1 MSESMRERP
10 PCSIKDGCGKSR
22 VCSEGVLTKTQN
34 RLISS
39 ATANYA
45 PFCETSCRSS
55 KPARSSSELRDA
67 MPSVNS
73 PGFAKRPVSNG
84 LPVSVMKGTC
94 KTPFS
99 GSSNLKGL
107 KGWNV
112 VAGPARGVYNSV
124 SDAFPQESAQSYRD
138 FRPASVT
145 KSTHRVSTAERALL
159 VGVGWKRA
167 PRFPGMPAGEQGR
180 ENLSELVELARSA
193 GADVAG
199 TVFQLREAADPATL
213 VGRGKLDEIRA
224 EATAHKAPLII
235 FDSNLSPIQQ
245 RNIETATDRRVIDRT
260 QLILDI
266 FARHARSREGQ
277 LQVELAQLNYLL
289 PRLTGKGTAMSRLG
303 GKSGGGGAGG
313 AGGGAGR
320 IGVRGPGEKKLE
332 TDRRRIRDRVR
343 KIEISIDEVRK
354 QRALRRE
361 ARNAVPLG
369 TIALVG
375 YTNAGKST
383 LFNALSRAEVLV
395 SSRMFATLDPT
406 IRALRFPSN
415 RRVLVS
421 DTVGFIRDL
430 PKGLLTAFRATL
442 EEVQEASL
450 ILHVSDVSNPHH
462 EELDG
467 EVEKIL
473 RELGVDGRPRLP
485 VLNKMDRLTPEERKA
500 VTNGAGKCA
509 DTGNAPVLVSALTG
523 DGIEE
528 LLRRMDA
535 EMPTDP
541 LVTLSIRMPL
551 AEGRTLAMIHALGR
565 VLHSEIDDS
574 HMRLDAEVPAS
585 IAKRLRLKDY
595 SVEETFPRAV
605 S

>member
-1 MSESMRERP
+1 
-10 PCSIKDGCGKSR
+10 
-22 VCSEGVLTKTQN
+22 
-34 RLISS
+34 
-39 ATANYA
+39 
-45 PFCETSCRSS
+45 
-55 KPARSSSELRDA
+55 
-67 MPSVNS
+67 
-73 PGFAKRPVSNG
+73 
-84 LPVSVMKGTC
+84 
-94 KTPFS
+94 
-99 GSSNLKGL
+99 
-107 KGWNV
+107 
-112 VAGPARGVYNSV
+112 
-124 SDAFPQESAQSYRD
+124 
-138 FRPASVT
+138 
-145 KSTHRVSTAERALL
+145 LL

-180 ENLSELVELARSA
+180 ESLSELVELARSA
-193 GADVAG
+193 GAEIAG
-199 TVFQLREAADPATL
+199 TVFQMRDSADPATL

-235 FDSNLSPIQQ
+235 FDSNLSPVQQ
-245 RNIETATDRRVIDRT
+245 RNIEAATERRVIDRT

-289 PRLTGKGTAMSRLG
+289 PRLTGKGTALSRLG

-313 AGGGAGR
+313 AGGGTGR

-332 TDRRRIRDRVR
+332 TDRRRIRDRVG
-343 KIEISIDEVRK
+343 KIQASIDEVRK

-361 ARNAVPLG
+361 ARNAVSLG

-375 YTNAGKST
+375 YTNVGKST
-383 LFNALSRAEVLV
+383 LFNALSRADVLV

-406 IRALRFPSN
+406 IRALRLPSN

-442 EEVQEASL
+442 EEVQEAAL

-462 EELDG
+462 DELDE
-467 EVEKIL
+467 EVDKIL
-473 RELGVDGRPRLP
+473 RELGVDGRPRLR
-485 VLNKMDRLTPEERKA
+485 VLNKIDQLTLGGRKA
-500 VTNGAGKCA
+500 LTNGAA
-509 DTGNAPVLVSALTG
+509 RNTGASGAPLPVSALTG
-523 DGIEE
+523 EGIDE
-528 LLRRMDA
+528 LLRRMDV

-541 LVTLSIRMPL
+541 VVTLSIRLPL

-585 IAKRLRLKDY
+585 VAKRLRLKEY
-595 SVEETFPRAV
+595 AVEEPFRTLSRNIE
-605 S
+605 

>member
-1 MSESMRERP
+1 
-10 PCSIKDGCGKSR
+10 
-22 VCSEGVLTKTQN
+22 
-34 RLISS
+34 
-39 ATANYA
+39 
-45 PFCETSCRSS
+45 
-55 KPARSSSELRDA
+55 
-67 MPSVNS
+67 
-73 PGFAKRPVSNG
+73 
-84 LPVSVMKGTC
+84 
-94 KTPFS
+94 
-99 GSSNLKGL
+99 
-107 KGWNV
+107 
-112 VAGPARGVYNSV
+112 
-124 SDAFPQESAQSYRD
+124 
-138 FRPASVT
+138 
-145 KSTHRVSTAERALL
+145 
-159 VGVGWKRA
+159 
-167 PRFPGMPAGEQGR
+167 MPAGEQGR
-180 ENLSELVELARSA
+180 ESLLELVELARSA
-193 GADVAG
+193 GAEIAG
-199 TVFQLREAADPATL
+199 TVFQVRDTADPATL

-235 FDSNLSPIQQ
+235 FDSNLSPVQQ
-245 RNIETATDRRVIDRT
+245 RNIEEATERRVIDRT

-277 LQVELAQLNYLL
+277 LQVELAQLNYML
-289 PRLTGKGTAMSRLG
+289 PRLTGKGTSMSRLG

-313 AGGGAGR
+313 SGGGAGR

-332 TDRRRIRDRVR
+332 TDRRRIRDRVS
-343 KIEISIDEVRK
+343 KIKNSIEDVRK

-406 IRALRFPSN
+406 IRALRLPSN

-430 PKGLLTAFRATL
+430 PKDLLTAFRATL
-442 EEVQEASL
+442 EEVQEAAL
-450 ILHVSDVSNPHH
+450 ILHVSDVSNRHH
-462 EELDG
+462 DELDE
-467 EVEKIL
+467 EVDKIL
-473 RELGVDGRPRLP
+473 RELGVDGRPRLR
-485 VLNKMDRLTPEERKA
+485 VLNKVDQLAPEERGA
-500 VTNGAGKCA
+500 LSNSVERNGAG
-509 DTGNAPVLVSALTG
+509 APVLVSALTG
-523 DGIEE
+523 EGIED
-528 LLRRMDA
+528 LLRRIDA

-541 LVTLSIRMPL
+541 VITLSIRLPL

-585 IAKRLRLKDY
+585 IAKRLRLKDFA
-595 SVEETFPRAV
+595 VEETFPRAL